1 MLQAADLTLGILAGG
16 RASRLGGRD
25 KAWLVRDG
33 RAQVERH
40 AADHADVA
48 AEVLVSANGDP
59 SRYASVGLRALADRV
74 PGIGPMGG
82 LDALAAACNT
92 PWLITVPVD
101 AIALPRDLLP
111 RLAVAGAHG
120 AVAEDADGLQ
130 PLVALY
136 RVAPLR
142 EALARAIASGEFS
155 VRALQAGMALPV
167 VAMRELRFGNL
178 NTPEDLLRAGVD
190 DA

>member
-1 MLQAADLTLGILAGG
+1 MLEAADLTLGILAGG

-33 RAQVERH
+33 RTQLERLCAAH
-40 AADHADVA
+40 AGAA

-59 SRYASVGLRALADRV
+59 SRHASIGLRALADRV

-101 AIALPRDLLP
+101 AIALPHDLVP
-111 RLAVAGAHG
+111 RLAATGTPG

-136 RVAPLR
+136 PVAPLR
-142 EALARAIASGEFS
+142 GALARAIASGEFS

-178 NTPEDLLRAGVD
+178 NTPEDLQRAGVD